1 MNRLAIALGLT
12 GLAFAGAA
20 SAATYTITV
29 EDLVPGGPATGQ
41 PLSPP
46 VAAVHDGSYS
56 LFAEGAAASPGLEIV
71 ARDGTPTTL
80 LMEAEAASGVSYAT
94 IGSAGPFFDSVQ
106 FTVEGEAGDLFSV
119 AMMLGRTN
127 DLITG
132 VHDIVLPSSDTVVL
146 MTNAYDAGVEVNTG
160 MIEHIPFYGNSGV
173 GPDEDGVITMI
184 GSYTIFNDPDFGK
197 LDFTFPPAARITIEP
212 GNTTPVETT
221 TWGAIKGL
229 YAR

>member
-1 MNRLAIALGLT
+1 MNRLAIALGCSSLV
-12 GLAFAGAA
+12 LAGAA

-29 EDLVPGGPATGQ
+29 EDLVPGGVATGQ

-46 VAAVHDGSYS
+46 VAVVHDGSYS
-56 LFAEGAAASPGLEIV
+56 LFAAGAAASPGLEIV
-71 ARDGTPTTL
+71 ARDGNPMTL
-80 LMEAEAASGVSYAT
+80 VMEAEGASGVSYVT
-94 IGSAGPFFDSVQ
+94 TGSAGPFFDSVQ
-106 FTVEGEAGDLFSV
+106 FTIDGNPGDLFSV

-132 VHDIVLPSSDTVVL
+132 IHDVVLPTSDTVVM
-146 MTNAYDAGVEVNTG
+146 MTNAYDAGVEMNTG
-160 MIEHIPFYGNSGV
+160 MIEDIPFYGNSGV
-173 GPDEDGVITMI
+173 GPDEDGVIAMI
-184 GSYTIFNDPDFGK
+184 NSYTIFNDPDFGQ

-229 YAR
+229 YR